1 MATFRLILD
10 TRIPLKDDKYNL
22 SVRMVNGN
30 DVMYL
35 KITPITEAQY
45 NLTFNRKSMDPNVV
59 SFRNECQKFL
69 EKCEQKFLSLK
80 PFDKKRFRELVY
92 KDDVTEDPAPVGNPF
107 LLKTLI
113 TDFVKQNETIKL
125 KTKDMYMSTINF
137 MEDYKEGITLLDIT
151 PGLLMKM
158 EKFKLEKDIKPTTIS
173 AYYRHLRAIIN
184 FYMYELKTTPPS
196 YKYPFGK
203 GGYSIKRHQSLK
215 QVMSEKEIQSIIDFK
230 DFETKEQKYARDIWL
245 MLYRCNGI
253 NFADLFR
260 MKWTNI
266 KGNYLIFTRMKTENT
281 RKNNIREIVV
291 PLNDKIL
298 GLIEKIADKNSPYIL
313 GLLSAGNSEEDFKNK
328 KDWQQQK
335 QNRNLKF
342 LTEKLKLTVPLK
354 LKTARDSYATTLKRK
369 NTPTSTIGEMLGHSN
384 SSVTEHYLASMD
396 LDKVWEINEQ
406 IL

>member
-1 MATFRLILD
+1 MATFRLHLD
-10 TRIPLKDDKYNL
+10 KRVPLKDDKYNL
-22 SVRMVNGN
+22 AVRMVNGN

-35 KITPITEAQY
+35 KITPITETLY

-92 KDDVTEDPAPVGNPF
+92 RDDVTQEPVSPENSF

-113 TDFVKQNETIKL
+113 TDFVKRNETVKL

-137 MEDYKEGITLLDIT
+137 MEDYKKGITLLDIT
-151 PGLLMKM
+151 PGLLIKI
-158 EKFKLEKDIKPTTIS
+158 EKFKLEKDIRPSTIS
-173 AYYRHLRAIIN
+173 AYFRHLRAIIN
-184 FYMYELKTTPPS
+184 YYMYEMKTTPPS

-203 GGYSIKRHQSLK
+203 GGYSIKRYQNLK

-230 DFETKEQKYARDIWL
+230 EFENKDQEYARDIWV

-266 KGNYLIFTRMKTENT
+266 RGQFMIFTRMKTENT
-281 RKNNIREIVV
+281 RKNNVREIVV

-298 GLIEKIADKNSPYIL
+298 GLIEKIGDKKSPYIL
-313 GLLSAGNSEEDFKNK
+313 GLLSQGDSDEDFKNK

-342 LTEKLKLTVPLK
+342 LTEKLNLSVPLK

-384 SSVTEHYLASMD
+384 SIVTEHYLASMD
-396 LDKVWEINEQ
+396 LDKLWEINEQ